1 MKTNR
6 IFLLLMGIVLWVI
19 GGIKVNANE
28 TMDTLNDYE
37 KIIEQYSDCVNE
49 RDIYNYIDLFTKDN
63 RKNMQ
68 NHVKINGEKDF
79 SKIKYILFR

>member
-37 KIIEQYSDCVNE
+37 KIIEQYSD
-49 RDIYNYIDLFTKDN
+49 
-63 RKNMQ
+63 
-68 NHVKINGEKDF
+68 
-79 SKIKYILFR
+79 